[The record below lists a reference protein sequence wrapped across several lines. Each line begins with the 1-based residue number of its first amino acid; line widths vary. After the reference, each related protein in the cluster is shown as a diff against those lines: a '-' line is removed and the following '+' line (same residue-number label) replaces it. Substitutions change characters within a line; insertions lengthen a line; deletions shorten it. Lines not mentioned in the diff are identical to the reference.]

1 MAEYRINYEQ
11 VMGQVRKIKELSRSL
26 YIQTVQLENIQH
38 SVESGWESP
47 ASIIFLNRLK
57 GSIDSMKKTKK
68 DMDDLARKI
77 EKLATDIKK
86 EDERQ
91 SEIAVKLS

>member
-47 ASIIFLNRLK
+47 ASIIFMNRL
-57 GSIDSMKKTKK
+57 
-68 DMDDLARKI
+68 
-77 EKLATDIKK
+77 
-86 EDERQ
+86 
-91 SEIAVKLS
+91 

>member
-1 MAEYRINYEQ
+1 
-11 VMGQVRKIKELSRSL
+11 
-26 YIQTVQLENIQH
+26 
-38 SVESGWESP
+38 
-47 ASIIFLNRLK
+47 
-57 GSIDSMKKTKK
+57 MKKTKK

-86 EDERQ
+86 ADERQ